1 MLGKAAALER
11 FEYSPLSK
19 ELKTQTDIP
28 TKQYQGLHKGF
39 ISHKDKENVNESLK
53 KKERKKYNKSNLIY
67 NKLVFYSYRG
77 DKIFDSLSFKSKY

>member
-39 ISHKDKENVNESLK
+39 ISNKDKENVNESLNK
-53 KKERKKYNKSNLIY
+53 KRKE
-67 NKLVFYSYRG
+67 
-77 DKIFDSLSFKSKY
+77 KIQ